1 MPRLKTRWTDTVD
14 YKCPLSE
21 YPRPQM
27 VRNDW
32 QCLNGEYD
40 FTVNSNADEIPESFD
55 EKITVPFA
63 PESYLSG
70 IERTI
75 EPEDYLWY
83 RKKFILDDCFEGKR
97 TILHFEAVDWR
108 CMIYING
115 KAVGSHQGGYL
126 PFSFDITNY
135 LREGYNELIVRVCDP
150 TETSWQDRGKQI
162 RKSTGFWYT
171 ATSGIW
177 QTVWLEPVNEAH
189 IENIRITPNID
200 SKEVRIET
208 TLSVKKNM
216 QLKAIV
222 KKGDDLVFAGKI
234 ETDQVIKL
242 SDIHLWSPEDPFLY
256 DTVIALC
263 DDDGKISD
271 VISSYFG
278 MRKFSISYDEKSVP
292 RLYLNNKP
300 YFQTGLLDQG
310 YWPDGGMTPPCDEA
324 MIFDIK
330 SMKELGF
337 NMLRKH
343 IKIESRRW
351 YYHCDRL
358 GMIVWQDMV
367 CGAKRIDMLLVG
379 VLPNIFIRSIKDNH
393 YSAFGV
399 DSEECRRE
407 HEQAAYDTVE
417 HLYNCTSIGCWV
429 PFNEGWGQFDAKRI
443 GESIKRYDPTRI
455 VDHASGWHDQK
466 GPDLKSIH
474 QYILPFIMPKND
486 GRPIVLSE
494 FGGYSRI
501 IEQHVWNRQK
511 SFGYVMFK
519 TKKTLTKAYKNLFK
533 YQIFPAQKR
542 GLSACVYTQVS
553 DVEFEVNG
561 IYTYDRELLK
571 IDADAVR
578 EINLKLRGVANE

>member
-1 MPRLKTRWTDTVD
+1 MSRLKTRWTDKVD
-14 YKCPLSE
+14 INSPLSE

-27 VRNDW
+27 VRSDW
-32 QCLNGEYD
+32 QCLNGRFE
-40 FTVNSNADEIPESFD
+40 FTVTGKTEEIPDSFD
-55 EKITVPFA
+55 EEIIVPFS

-70 IERTI
+70 IERTV
-75 EPEDYLWY
+75 EPDDYLWY
-83 RKKFILDDCFEGKR
+83 RKRFVLDDCFEGKR

-108 CMIYING
+108 CMVYING

-126 PFSFDITNY
+126 PFSFDITDY
-135 LREGYNELIVRVCDP
+135 LREGYNELVVRAVDP

-177 QTVWLEPVNEAH
+177 QTVWLEPVSDAH
-189 IENIRITPNID
+189 IEKIKITPNVD
-200 SKEVRIET
+200 ARAVRIET
-208 TLSVKKNM
+208 ELSVKND
-216 QLKAIV
+216 AILRAII
-222 KKGDDLVFAGKI
+222 KKDDKLVFAGKI
-234 ETDQVIKL
+234 ETDQIIEL
-242 SDIHLWSPEDPFLY
+242 SDIRLWSPEDPFLY
-256 DTVIALC
+256 DVVIALC
-263 DDDGKISD
+263 DGEGKIAD

-278 MRKFSISYDEKSVP
+278 MRKFSVGYDEKSVP

-330 SMKELGF
+330 AMKELGF

-343 IKIESRRW
+343 IKIEPRRW

-367 CGAKRIDMLLVG
+367 CGAERIDMLLVG
-379 VLPNIFIRSIKDNH
+379 VLPNLFIRNISDK
-393 YSAFGV
+393 YYKAFGV
-399 DSEECRRE
+399 SSEECRKE
-407 HEQAAYDTVE
+407 HENAAYETVE

-429 PFNEGWGQFDAKRI
+429 PFNEAWGQFDAKRI
-443 GESIKRYDPTRI
+443 GENVKSLDPTRI

-486 GRPIVLSE
+486 GRPTVLSE

-501 IEQHVWNRQK
+501 IEEHVWNRRK

-519 TKKTLTKAYKNLFK
+519 TKKSLTKAFINLYK
-533 YQIFPAQKR
+533 YQIFPAWKR

-571 IDADAVR
+571 IDADTVR
-578 EINLKLRGVANE
+578 EINNKLRGVANE